1 MPSSN
6 FQKVPSFER
15 LRNLN
20 TSVTF
25 NGKFGT
31 FSNFQKKRGFFLE
44 NPSVFQAKSKI
55 LTVGEILLFPSHCA
69 AYFLPSAIEKKLNIF
84 FRISHLFFKKSQIL
98 NVSRNLTISV
108 ALYGKFATF
117 SNF

>member
-25 NGKFGT
+25 NGNLVPLAT
-31 FSNFQKKRGFFLE
+31 FKKTRFFSR
-44 NPSVFQAKSKI
+44 NASVFPAKPKI
-55 LTVGEILLFPSHCA
+55 LTVGEILVFPSPCA
-69 AYFLPSAIEKKLNIF
+69 AYLLPLAIAKKLNIF
-84 FRISHLFFKKSQIL
+84 FRKTHLFFKKSQIL
-98 NVSRNLTISV
+98 NVLRNLTISV

>member
-25 NGKFGT
+25 NGNLVPLAIF
-31 FSNFQKKRGFFLE
+31 KKKQGFFSK
-44 NPSVFQAKSKI
+44 NPSVFQAKPKI
-55 LTVGEILLFPSHCA
+55 LTLGEILLFPSHCA
-69 AYFLPSAIEKKLNIF
+69 AYLLPSAIAKKLNIF
-84 FRISHLFFKKSQIL
+84 FRKSHLFFKKSQIL

-108 ALYGKFATF
+108 ALYGKFATL

>member
-25 NGKFGT
+25 NGNLVPLATFKKNKVFFEKRICFSSKTQNFNGWRNFSIPVALCGIFATFGDCKKIEYF
-31 FSNFQKKRGFFLE
+31 FSK
-44 NPSVFQAKSKI
+44 NPSVFQKKPNP
-55 LTVGEILLFPSHCA
+55 ERFEKFN
-69 AYFLPSAIEKKLNIF
+69 YFS
-84 FRISHLFFKKSQIL
+84 RIIRQICYL
-98 NVSRNLTISV
+98 
-108 ALYGKFATF
+108 
-117 SNF
+117 

>member
-31 FSNFQKKRGFFLE
+31 FSNFQKKQCFFSK
-44 NPSVFQAKSKI
+44 NPSVFQAKPNI

-69 AYFLPSAIEKKLNIF
+69 AYLLPSAIAKKLNF
-84 FRISHLFFKKSQIL
+84 FFENPIYFSKKAKS
-98 NVSRNLTISV
+98 
-108 ALYGKFATF
+108 
-117 SNF
+117 

>member
-25 NGKFGT
+25 NGKFDT
-31 FSNFQKKRGFFLE
+31 FSNFQKKRGFFSK
-44 NPSVFQAKSKI
+44 NPSVFQAKPKI
-55 LTVGEILLFPSHCA
+55 LTVGEILVFPSHCA
-69 AYFLPSAIEKKLNIF
+69 AYLLPLAIFKKYEIYFEKPISFLNKTQTLNI
-84 FRISHLFFKKSQIL
+84 
-98 NVSRNLTISV
+98 SRFLTVPV
-108 ALYGKFATF
+108 AFGGKFGTS